1 MKKRGVALLLAMTCM
16 TATMLSGCGEGEKA
30 AGQGATMYAEAEAV
44 AGDIF
49 VAPNGEGDGTSADSP
64 MDFAKA
70 IEKINAGNTIWM
82 EAGTY
87 SYNSPIVIKEE
98 NAGAEGAYK
107 SVKSYG
113 GEAVLDFSAMGYN
126 GSEMDKK
133 NRGVILDGSYW
144 HFYGIRFKEAADNGM
159 LLSGDNNIIELCVF
173 EGNHDTGLQIS
184 RYQGSYDEIPEW
196 PANNLVKNCTSFN
209 NIDIEGEN
217 ADGFAAKLTCGEGNV
232 FDGCLAY
239 NNSDDGWDLYA
250 KEATG
255 PIGVVT
261 IKNCIAF
268 RNGKLTTGEG
278 TAQGDMNGFKLGG
291 AGVGTPHVII
301 NCMAFE
307 NGAHGFTDNNNPTAI
322 TLQNCTA
329 ANNGVYK
336 EKKANF
342 QMNRE
347 SGGINV
353 NLLSFNT
360 EVIASDS
367 FIGTIE
373 NSVYFNNS
381 PAYYWVGDV
390 SPIEKGD
397 KSGEKVTVEAS
408 DFVSITVPDTS
419 TDFHI
424 EWRNADG
431 SLNPGGVFAVDESG
445 AYATKATDGGS
456 LGARF

>member
-1 MKKRGVALLLAMTCM
+1 MKRRIITLFLSLTLIG
-16 TATMLSGCGEGEKA
+16 ATMLTGCGEQGA
-30 AGQGATMYAEAEAV
+30 VSGQGAAIYEKAEAV

-49 VAPNGEGDGTSADSP
+49 VAPDGAGDGSSADSP
-64 MDFAKA
+64 MDFAEALTKVS
-70 IEKINAGNTIWM
+70 AGNTIWM
-82 EAGTY
+82 AAGIYEY
-87 SYNSPIVIKEE
+87 SSSIVIAEN
-98 NAGAEGAYK
+98 NAGREGAYK

-113 GEAVLDFSAMGYN
+113 GEAVLDFSGMGYS
-126 GSEMDKK
+126 GSDADTK
-133 NRGVILDGSYW
+133 NRGVVLDGSYW
-144 HFYGIRFKEAADNGM
+144 HFYGVRFKEAADNGM

-184 RYQGSYDEIPEW
+184 RYQGKYETIPEW
-196 PANNLVKNCTSFN
+196 PTNNLVKNCTSFN

-250 KEATG
+250 KDTTG
-255 PIGVVT
+255 PIGTVT

-291 AGVGTPHVII
+291 KGVGTPHIII

-322 TLQNCTA
+322 TLQNCTSV
-329 ANNGVYK
+329 NNGIYK

-347 SGGINV
+347 SGGINT
-353 NLLSFNT
+353 NLLSYNT
-360 EVIASDS
+360 AVIATDN
-367 FIGTIE
+367 FIGTIAH
-373 NSVYFNNS
+373 SVYYHNA
-381 PAYYWVGDV
+381 PDYYWVSDATA
-390 SPIEKGD
+390 INAGD
-397 KSGEKVTVEAS
+397 KLGVKTSIKETDFVTVNVPEATS
-408 DFVSITVPDTS
+408 DFHRI
-419 TDFHI
+419 
-424 EWRNADG
+424 WRNADG
-431 SLNPGGVFAVDESG
+431 SLNTGGVFEVADDSE
-445 AYATKATDGGS
+445 YAKKADDGGKI
-456 LGARF
+456 GAQY